1 MRQTAHDRDGDTSH
15 RENKVSAFEAFSN
28 ACADGGPFINNSAR
42 PRVCRATRGGSSL
55 NGSTTI
61 RRNANSELIG
71 FRSFMWICMVMSLA
85 VVFFGMQLMMVG
97 PLKGKLDGIQARL
110 DESEANMKK
119 LVAGRD
125 SVWKTNNLLTSIE
138 EQAGHVRKVQKS
150 VADIQNLR
158 SSIQR
163 EAESSSVAMAAL
175 DRISAV
181 QDRLVAGQQQT
192 LQASTQITKL
202 DELLTKIV
210 HGSENAEVAN
220 NSVDGIV
227 ALQNRV
233 IAASNNYEQASEG
246 ITKLA
251 DLTQRMAAQTEELKI
266 ASTRFDEFV
275 GLTNSIQVAAF
286 NLESAKTTVSEMNT
300 LKDQLVA
307 SGEKLTVA
315 QDNARVLVAMHD
327 TLTSDSLQLETSRR
341 NLDSLVAMGTSL
353 SSQSQHVAEA
363 IQNLEIMDDFRTE
376 LATHVKSLE
385 GVRRTM
391 MDIVMMES
399 TLSRVAQVVEPLTQ
413 IGNLR
418 RLSDDEMR
426 EAARVILDRR
436 VTRFSQSDSQPET
449 GAARNEAIVTTTT
462 NSTDEEP
469 VPLPPEA
476 R

>member
-1 MRQTAHDRDGDTSH
+1 M
-15 RENKVSAFEAFSN
+15 
-28 ACADGGPFINNSAR
+28 
-42 PRVCRATRGGSSL
+42 

-61 RRNANSELIG
+61 RRNANFEPSGI
-71 FRSFMWICMVMSLA
+71 RRFMWICMTMSLA

-97 PLKGKLDGIQARL
+97 PLKGRLDGIEARL
-110 DESEANMKK
+110 AESDGNMKK

-138 EQAGHVRKVQKS
+138 EQGSHLQKVEKS
-150 VADIQNLR
+150 LADIQNLR

-163 EAESSSVAMAAL
+163 EAESSSVALAAL
-175 DRISAV
+175 DRISTV

-192 LQASTQITKL
+192 LEAATQVTKL
-202 DELLTKIV
+202 DELLTSLIK
-210 HGSENAEVAN
+210 GGENTEVAH
-220 NSVDGIV
+220 NSIDGIM

-246 ITKLA
+246 VTNLA
-251 DLTQRMAAQTEELKI
+251 DLTQRMAAQSEELKI
-266 ASTRFDEFV
+266 ASARFDEFV
-275 GLTNSIQVAAF
+275 GLTHSIQVAAI
-286 NLESAKTTVSEMNT
+286 NLESAKTTVAEIST
-300 LKDQLVA
+300 LQNELVA
-307 SGEKLTVA
+307 SGETLTIA
-315 QDNARVLVAMHD
+315 QNNARGLVAMQG
-327 TLTSDSLQLETSRR
+327 TLSGDSQKLEMSRQ
-341 NLDSLVAMGTSL
+341 NLDSLIAMGASL
-353 SSQSQHVAEA
+353 STQSQQVAEA

-376 LATHVKSLE
+376 LAVHVKSLD

-391 MDIVMMES
+391 MDIAMMES
-399 TLSRVAQVVEPLTQ
+399 TLSRVAKVVEPLTQ

-436 VTRFSQSDSQPET
+436 VTRFSQSDSLLET
-449 GAARNEAIVTTTT
+449 GAARNEIPVTTTT
-462 NSTDEEP
+462 NSTEEEP

>member
-1 MRQTAHDRDGDTSH
+1 M
-15 RENKVSAFEAFSN
+15 
-28 ACADGGPFINNSAR
+28 
-42 PRVCRATRGGSSL
+42 

-61 RRNANSELIG
+61 RRNANFEPSGI
-71 FRSFMWICMVMSLA
+71 RRFMWICMTMSLA

-97 PLKGKLDGIQARL
+97 PLKGRLDGIEARL
-110 DESEANMKK
+110 AESDGNMKK

-138 EQAGHVRKVQKS
+138 EQGSHLQKVEKS
-150 VADIQNLR
+150 LADIQNLR

-163 EAESSSVAMAAL
+163 EAESSSVALAAL
-175 DRISAV
+175 DRISTV

-192 LQASTQITKL
+192 LEAATQVTKL
-202 DELLTKIV
+202 DELLTSLIK
-210 HGSENAEVAN
+210 GGENTEVAH
-220 NSVDGIV
+220 NSIDGIM

-246 ITKLA
+246 VTILA
-251 DLTQRMAAQTEELKI
+251 DLTQRMAAQSEELKI
-266 ASTRFDEFV
+266 ASARFDEFV
-275 GLTNSIQVAAF
+275 GLTHSIQVAAI
-286 NLESAKTTVSEMNT
+286 NLESAKTTVAEIST
-300 LKDQLVA
+300 LQNELVA
-307 SGEKLTVA
+307 SGETLTIA
-315 QDNARVLVAMHD
+315 QNNARGLVAMQG
-327 TLTSDSLQLETSRR
+327 TLSGDSQKLEMSRQ
-341 NLDSLVAMGTSL
+341 NLDSLIAMGASL
-353 SSQSQHVAEA
+353 STQSQQVAEA

-376 LATHVKSLE
+376 LAVHVKSLD

-391 MDIVMMES
+391 MDIAMMES
-399 TLSRVAQVVEPLTQ
+399 TLSRVAKVVEPLTQ

-436 VTRFSQSDSQPET
+436 VTRFSQSDSQLET
-449 GAARNEAIVTTTT
+449 GAARNEIPVTTTT
-462 NSTDEEP
+462 NSTEEEP

>member
-1 MRQTAHDRDGDTSH
+1 M
-15 RENKVSAFEAFSN
+15 
-28 ACADGGPFINNSAR
+28 
-42 PRVCRATRGGSSL
+42 

-61 RRNANSELIG
+61 RRNANFEPSGI
-71 FRSFMWICMVMSLA
+71 RRFMWICMTMSLA

-97 PLKGKLDGIQARL
+97 PLKGRLDGIEARL
-110 DESEANMKK
+110 AESDGNMKK

-138 EQAGHVRKVQKS
+138 EQGSHLQKVEKS
-150 VADIQNLR
+150 LADIQNLR

-163 EAESSSVAMAAL
+163 EAESSSVALAAL
-175 DRISAV
+175 DRISTV

-192 LQASTQITKL
+192 LEAATQVTKL
-202 DELLTKIV
+202 DELLTSLIK
-210 HGSENAEVAN
+210 GGENTEVAH
-220 NSVDGIV
+220 NSIDGIM

-246 ITKLA
+246 VTNLA
-251 DLTQRMAAQTEELKI
+251 DLTQRMAAQSEELKI
-266 ASTRFDEFV
+266 ASARFDEFV
-275 GLTNSIQVAAF
+275 GLTHSIQVAAI
-286 NLESAKTTVSEMNT
+286 NLESAKTTVAEIST
-300 LKDQLVA
+300 LQNELVA
-307 SGEKLTVA
+307 SGETLTIA
-315 QDNARVLVAMHD
+315 QNNARGLVAMQG
-327 TLTSDSLQLETSRR
+327 TLSGDSQKLEMSRQ
-341 NLDSLVAMGTSL
+341 NLDSLIAMGASL
-353 SSQSQHVAEA
+353 STQSQQVAEA

-376 LATHVKSLE
+376 LAVHVKSLD

-391 MDIVMMES
+391 MDIAMMES
-399 TLSRVAQVVEPLTQ
+399 TLSRVAKVVEPLTQ

-436 VTRFSQSDSQPET
+436 VTRFSQSDSLLET
-449 GAARNEAIVTTTT
+449 GDARNEIPVTTTT
-462 NSTDEEP
+462 NSTEEEP

>member
-1 MRQTAHDRDGDTSH
+1 M
-15 RENKVSAFEAFSN
+15 
-28 ACADGGPFINNSAR
+28 
-42 PRVCRATRGGSSL
+42 

-61 RRNANSELIG
+61 RRNANFEPSGI
-71 FRSFMWICMVMSLA
+71 RRFMWICMTMSLA

-97 PLKGKLDGIQARL
+97 PLKGRLDGIEARL
-110 DESEANMKK
+110 AESDGNMKK

-138 EQAGHVRKVQKS
+138 EQGSHLQKVEKS
-150 VADIQNLR
+150 LADIQNLR

-163 EAESSSVAMAAL
+163 EAESSSVALAAL
-175 DRISAV
+175 DRISTV

-192 LQASTQITKL
+192 LEAATQVTKL
-202 DELLTKIV
+202 DELLTSLIK
-210 HGSENAEVAN
+210 GGENTEVAH
-220 NSVDGIV
+220 NSIDGIM

-246 ITKLA
+246 VTILA
-251 DLTQRMAAQTEELKI
+251 DLTQRMAAQSEELKI
-266 ASTRFDEFV
+266 ASARFDEFV
-275 GLTNSIQVAAF
+275 GLTHSIQVAAI
-286 NLESAKTTVSEMNT
+286 NLESAKTTVAEIST
-300 LKDQLVA
+300 LQNELVA
-307 SGEKLTVA
+307 SGETLTIA
-315 QDNARVLVAMHD
+315 QNNARGLVAMQG
-327 TLTSDSLQLETSRR
+327 TLSGDSQKLEMSRQ
-341 NLDSLVAMGTSL
+341 NLDSLIAMGASL
-353 SSQSQHVAEA
+353 STQSQQVAEA

-376 LATHVKSLE
+376 LAVHVKSLD

-391 MDIVMMES
+391 MDIAMMES
-399 TLSRVAQVVEPLTQ
+399 TLSRVAKVVEPLTQ

-436 VTRFSQSDSQPET
+436 VTRFSQSDSLLET
-449 GAARNEAIVTTTT
+449 GDARNEIPVTTTT
-462 NSTDEEP
+462 NSTEEEP